1 MKNFKLLLI
10 GIGTFIGLLTPALAS
25 AQGTTTAA
33 ELPQAQHKKSA
44 IALQQSPADLER
56 QREAERILKEAER
69 VRQENRSRGTDDNY
83 VSPPNN
89 NLQRRTDDAVDRLRG
104 SFGNEQ
110 QLRESQVEVERL
122 RQERIRL
129 DREYREYP
137 YFYPGPNPYYNSPQL
152 PSTQPYPTPSTLG
165 TLPESPT
172 TQVEIYPN
180 TQPEVL
186 PVNPGNQYAP
196 EFVTPKNLDLG
207 TASVSVGFKDGIVN
221 PAIGY
226 RFAGS
231 PIAIEVGT
239 VLNQDSLP
247 AGQLNDYSVPGSL
260 LQQFPTGFND
270 LGSKT
275 ISPQIGADLLG
286 YYNVSST
293 VALYGGV
300 GLYFQGRS
308 TIFQSKATTDLFKQ
322 TNTTDVNVAVSG
334 GADVRLGDSWRL
346 GGGYHSLRGVTA
358 KIGYDF

>member
-1 MKNFKLLLI
+1 MKQLKLLLI
-10 GIGTFIGLLTPALAS
+10 SICTSIGLLTPVMAS
-25 AQGTTTAA
+25 AQRNVMAA
-33 ELPQAQHKKSA
+33 KLPQIQQQKSE

-69 VRQENRSRGTDDNY
+69 VRQENRNRGTDDNY

-89 NLQRRTDDAVDRLRG
+89 NLQQRTDDAVDRLRG

-110 QLRESQVEVERL
+110 QLRESQLEVERL
-122 RQERIRL
+122 REERSRL
-129 DREYREYP
+129 DREYRQNP
-137 YFYPGPNPYYNSPQL
+137 YFYPGSNPYYNSPQL
-152 PSTQPYPTPSTLG
+152 PSAQPYPRTS
-165 TLPESPT
+165 E
-172 TQVEIYPN
+172 TQIETYPN
-180 TQPEVL
+180 SQSEVL
-186 PVNPGNQYAP
+186 PVNPVNQYSP

-207 TASVSVGFKDGIVN
+207 TASVSVGFKDGTVN

-286 YYNVSST
+286 YYSVSPT

-322 TNTTDVNVAVSG
+322 TNTTDVNVAFSG

>member
-1 MKNFKLLLI
+1 MKYLKLLLI
-10 GIGTFIGLLTPALAS
+10 GVSTLIGLLTPSLAS
-25 AQGTTTAA
+25 AQGSAPGA
-33 ELPQAQHKKSA
+33 ELPQVQQKKSV

-69 VRQENRSRGTDDNY
+69 VRQENRNRGTDDNY
-83 VSPPNN
+83 ISPPNN

-129 DREYREYP
+129 DREYRENP
-137 YFYPGPNPYYNSPQL
+137 YFYPGSNPYYNSPQL
-152 PSTQPYPTPSTLG
+152 PNTQPYPTTSEI
-165 TLPESPT
+165 LPQSPT
-172 TQVEIYPN
+172 TQIEIYPN

-186 PVNPGNQYAP
+186 PVNPVNQYSP

-247 AGQLNDYSVPGSL
+247 VGQLNDYSVPGSL

-286 YYNVSST
+286 YYNVSPT

-322 TNTTDVNVAVSG
+322 TNSTDVNVAVSG